1 MHDAENLS
9 LAEAVGKFQSS
20 TPTRF
25 KSMSKAE
32 HSRGPAA
39 QMKHDA
45 LKLTHPDS
53 PKFATSSRA
62 RRTTVKSTAELE
74 DEEMA
79 RFQAAPFKANPVNK
93 AILEAAGTTGVK
105 TIDKRPLTVPEEPHF
120 RVNDRVRPQSTIQE
134 ESPPKRSKPNP
145 TGAPTVPVSPVFAT
159 DLRGRSRYEP
169 QEPSN
174 ESSSFKAK
182 PAPSFKAAVFKPA
195 ASTQS
200 LTELVPFKLA
210 GDALHEKAQRELEAK
225 RQQEEQ
231 QEFDQH
237 SSFKAQPIR
246 EYHTAPSRTYEAAK
260 LTEVKPFSLASDARH
275 EENERRLLVERQ
287 REEDETRERS
297 LFKATEPTVLDKS
310 PFMVRKSSKPLTEI
324 SNFDLES
331 DRRAEKRELFDKQIR
346 AKLEDMEHAKKEQEM
361 QQLEEDKR
369 QINQLRAAAAFKA
382 NPIKYST
389 SGMHVAPSTTPLTTP
404 MSPALMTKSRA
415 NIAK

>member
-1 MHDAENLS
+1 
-9 LAEAVGKFQSS
+9 
-20 TPTRF
+20 
-25 KSMSKAE
+25 
-32 HSRGPAA
+32 
-39 QMKHDA
+39 
-45 LKLTHPDS
+45 
-53 PKFATSSRA
+53 
-62 RRTTVKSTAELE
+62 VKSTAELE

-93 AILEAAGTTGVK
+93 AILENAGTTGVK

-120 RVNDRVRPQSTIQE
+120 RVNDSSRVRQQSTVQDT
-134 ESPPKRSKPNP
+134 SPPKRVKHNP

-159 DLRGRSRYEP
+159 DSRGRSRYEP

-195 ASTQS
+195 ASSLS
-200 LTELVPFKLA
+200 LTELVPFNLA
-210 GDALHEKAQRELEAK
+210 GDKLHEKAQRELETK
-225 RQQEEQ
+225 RQEEEQ
-231 QEFDQH
+231 QEMDQH

-260 LTEVKPFSLASDARH
+260 LTELKPFSLASDVRH
-275 EENERRLLVERQ
+275 EENERKMLVERQ

-324 SNFDLES
+324 SNFELES
-331 DRRAEKRELFDKQIR
+331 DRRAEKRVLFDKQIQ
-346 AKLEDMEHAKKEQEM
+346 AKLEDMEQAKKEQEM

-369 QINQLRAAAAFKA
+369 QINQLRAAASFRA

-389 SGMHVAPSTTPLTTP
+389 SGMHVTPSVKPLTTP